1 VTPTGLPEDR
11 LTAADAEA
19 SAQEL
24 QKRVYHLKTLFDVG
38 QEIGVLKGMD
48 EIAKTLLTMI
58 MGTFGSLSGIVAL
71 VDTQRQCIE
80 TVARRGLDD
89 EVSEALDCSIDPETV
104 RALGECREIE
114 IFGDGAED
122 TAEKRCRFLD
132 VLASF
137 KVRIWVPF
145 RVDRHLVGGIG
156 LGDKILGEP
165 YSPDDQELLHTLAR
179 QGAVAMEN
187 AAYVEKMRKD
197 EIVRTNLS
205 RYLSPQFVE
214 KVVNHDMELN
224 LGGDR
229 KTVTVLFSDIRDFTS
244 ITETRPPDQ
253 LVAVLNEY
261 LTAMANCVFENQG
274 IIDKYIGDAIMATFG
289 SLVEIDNPAA
299 NSVRAAI
306 EMMQIL
312 PALNENWR
320 KKYDGFDLQIGI
332 GITTGEA
339 FIGNIGSPERMEYT
353 AIGDTVNVASRF
365 SGIAK
370 AGQIIVGS
378 RTLSELQGAFRFKD
392 HPPAPVKGKS
402 DKLEIFEIFY

>member
-1 VTPTGLPEDR
+1 VTPTDLPEDG
-11 LTAADAEA
+11 LTSAEGEA
-19 SAQEL
+19 SELEL
-24 QKRVYHLKTLFDVG
+24 QRRVYHLKTLFDVG

-48 EIAKTLLTMI
+48 EIAKTLLTMV
-58 MGTFGSLSGIVAL
+58 MGTFGSLGGIVAL
-71 VDTQRQCIE
+71 VDTQKQCIE
-80 TVARRGLDD
+80 TVARRGLD
-89 EVSEALDCSIDPETV
+89 EEIAEALDCSIDPETIS
-104 RALGECREIE
+104 ALSECSEIE

-122 TAEKRCRFLD
+122 AAEERCRFLD
-132 VLASF
+132 VMASF

-145 RVDRHLVGGIG
+145 RVDSHLVGGIG
-156 LGDKILGEP
+156 LGGKILSEP

-187 AAYVEKMRKD
+187 AAYVERMRKD

-214 KVVNHDMELN
+214 KVVSHDMELN
-224 LGGDR
+224 LGGER
-229 KTVTVLFSDIRDFTS
+229 KMVTVLFSDIRDFTS
-244 ITETRPPDQ
+244 ITEARPPDQ

-261 LTAMANCVFENQG
+261 FTAMANCVFGNHG
-274 IIDKYIGDAIMATFG
+274 IIDKYIGDAIMVTFG
-289 SLVEIDNPAA
+289 SLVEVENPADSA
-299 NSVRAAI
+299 VRAAI
-306 EMMQIL
+306 GMMQIL
-312 PALNENWR
+312 PGLNEKWR
-320 KKYDGFDLQIGI
+320 KRFDGFDIQIGV

-378 RTLSELQGAFRFKD
+378 RTLQELENAFRYKD
-392 HPPAPVKGKS
+392 HPPASVKGKS
-402 DKLEIFEIFY
+402 DKLEIFEILY